1 MAAKTVRIVLDS
13 WAVLAMLQGE
23 AKGQKVVDAIAS
35 CLAVDGEILMTVVNL
50 GEVWYTVA
58 RRLSESEA
66 DRSVADLRG
75 LGIDIADATWELTRQ
90 AAWLKA
96 KGRLSYADAFA
107 AALARLK
114 KCELLTGDSEFASI
128 EADVKIRWL

>member
-1 MAAKTVRIVLDS
+1 MATKPVRLVLDS

-35 CLAVDGEILMTVVNL
+35 CLAADGETLMTVVNL
-50 GEVWYTVA
+50 GEVWCTLA

-75 LGIDIADATWELTRQ
+75 LGIDIVDATWELTRQ
-90 AAWLKA
+90 AAWLKT

-107 AALARLK
+107 AALARLT
-114 KCELLTGDSEFASI
+114 KCELLTGDTEFASI

>member
-1 MAAKTVRIVLDS
+1 MAAKPVRIVLDS

-23 AKGQKVVDAIAS
+23 AKGQKVVDAIAN
-35 CLAVDGEILMTVVNL
+35 CLAADGEILMTVVNL
-50 GEVWYTVA
+50 GEVWYTLA
-58 RRLSESEA
+58 RRLSDAEA

-75 LGIDIADATWELTRQ
+75 LGIDVVDAAWELTRQ

-107 AALARLK
+107 AGLARLM

>member
-1 MAAKTVRIVLDS
+1 MAAKSVRIVLDS

-23 AKGQKVVDAIAS
+23 AKGQKVVDAIAN
-35 CLAVDGEILMTVVNL
+35 CLAADGEILMTVVNL
-50 GEVWYTVA
+50 GEVWYTLA

-75 LGIDIADATWELTRQ
+75 LGIEIVDATWELTRQ

-96 KGRLSYADAFA
+96 KRRLSYADAFA
-107 AALARLK
+107 AALARLT